1 MGKYRSHGWHLI
13 LFFIVLYIFAV
24 FSTGIQPNS
33 FWLGAAVGVL
43 LSWVFWLLLFQDIRS
58 GDVTMNEIHDFDGP
72 YQIHTTHDG
81 HRLVF
86 VKGVYETFDMSSER
100 LSKIVQQ
107 KINDA
112 TVELTKWKAL
122 QKVLWDV

>member
-1 MGKYRSHGWHLI
+1 MDE
-13 LFFIVLYIFAV
+13 V
-24 FSTGIQPNS
+24 
-33 FWLGAAVGVL
+33 
-43 LSWVFWLLLFQDIRS
+43 
-58 GDVTMNEIHDFDGP
+58 HDFEGP
-72 YQIHTTHDG
+72 YQIHNTHDG

-86 VKGVYETFDMSSER
+86 VKGVYEAFDMSSER

-122 QKVLWDV
+122 QKVLWDA